1 MVDVNEPSKAA
12 HAGLTAN
19 SVEAEFNSEPIR
31 AVGSLYIDHLKA
43 MAHKSPRN
51 RYRLC
56 LHYDQAHLTQEM
68 IICLNGFNYFQP
80 HLHPGNRSE
89 SYHMI
94 EGLMDVYLLDEKGKL
109 IDTVRLAAPGTVGAE
124 SRPFM
129 YRLSAPIY
137 HLVIPR
143 SEWTIYHEVLTGPW
157 SKDTVV
163 SYAPFAPSE
172 NNVEEVGNFVYQ
184 ITGHTVEELLKS
196 GCVGARACG

>member
-1 MVDVNEPSKAA
+1 MTDNLIKS
-12 HAGLTAN
+12 GLAIGSN
-19 SVEAEFNSEPIR
+19 PKSAEAEFNSESIR
-31 AVGSLYIDHLKA
+31 SIGSKYIDYLKT
-43 MAHKSPRN
+43 MAIKSPRN

-56 LHYDQAHLTQEM
+56 LHHDASHLTQEM

-94 EGLMDVYLLDEKGKL
+94 QGVMDVYLFDESGGL
-109 IDTVRLAAPGTVGAE
+109 VDTVELAASGIQGAE
-124 SRPFM
+124 TRSFM

-137 HLVIPR
+137 HLMIPR

-157 SKDTVV
+157 SKEEVV

-172 NNVEEVGNFVYQ
+172 NDMTAVGKYVYE
-184 ITGHTVEELLKS
+184 ITGRTFEELVKYH
-196 GCVGARACG
+196 C